1 METTAVHVHLTDE
14 QARVMEPEAGDD
26 ATDFDWMPL
35 VDEKI
40 KTLYASHSELV
51 RAMLQLHKA

>member
-14 QARVMEPEAGDD
+14 QVGIMEPEAGDD
-26 ATDFDWMPL
+26 AIDFDWMPL

-51 RAMLQLHKA
+51 RAMLRHRKA